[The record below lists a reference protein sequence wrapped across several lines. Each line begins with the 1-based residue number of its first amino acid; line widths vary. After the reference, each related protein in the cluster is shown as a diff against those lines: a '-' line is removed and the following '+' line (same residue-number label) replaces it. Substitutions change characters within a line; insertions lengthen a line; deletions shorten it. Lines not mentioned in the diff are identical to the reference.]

1 MHTWNAADYYGVEK
15 NGHDK
20 MLQIDVCPF
29 CGSEDIEEFDDSEL
43 EESPEFDDEEWTQIV
58 EDAWQ
63 VTQAINKTMEY
74 ADAIGDKILM
84 KQVSILSKRFTNMK
98 GDMQL

>member
-1 MHTWNAADYYGVEK
+1 M
-15 NGHDK
+15 
-20 MLQIDVCPF
+20 IDMDRLAESHYSRIDP
-29 CGSEDIEEFDDSEL
+29 EFDDSEL
-43 EESPEFDDEEWTQIV
+43 EESPAFDDEEWTQIV

>member
-1 MHTWNAADYYGVEK
+1 M
-15 NGHDK
+15 
-20 MLQIDVCPF
+20 IDMDRLAESHYSRIDP
-29 CGSEDIEEFDDSEL
+29 EFDDSEL

>member
-1 MHTWNAADYYGVEK
+1 M
-15 NGHDK
+15 
-20 MLQIDVCPF
+20 IDMDRLAESHYSRIDP
-29 CGSEDIEEFDDSEL
+29 EFDDSEL
-43 EESPEFDDEEWTQIV
+43 EESPAFDDEEWTQIV
-58 EDAWQ
+58 EDAWK

>member
-1 MHTWNAADYYGVEK
+1 MTD
-15 NGHDK
+15 
-20 MLQIDVCPF
+20 IDRLAESHYSRIDP
-29 CGSEDIEEFDDSEL
+29 EFDDSEL
-43 EESPEFDDEEWTQIV
+43 EESPAFDDEEWTQIV